1 MRKVPLPDGAKLYLY
16 TAALTAIA
24 AAGAISNAQEAVVT
38 VANTLAAKDLV
49 VIDSDDYPELMGRV
63 ARVKAA
69 TATEVTLERVDTSD
83 GEKFSPGGKVALIK
97 LDTGEW
103 QRLPYVPEF
112 QNAVS
117 IDYVHELA
125 GGSTLSGGVTWTYV
139 GSRYSDFSTSPAV
152 TNHARIPDYNTLD
165 LRLAARFGQIS
176 VEAFARNLT
185 DSQGL
190 TNYSSGGGAGLIGRG
205 TIIQPRTLGMRLG
218 FKY

>member
-83 GEKFSPGGKVALIK
+83 AEKFSPGGKVALIK

-103 QRLPYVPEF
+103 QRLPYVPSFGLTGGEIKTGTTSYLDVEAEQEF
-112 QNAVS
+112 SQGRGARRLEYTIS
-117 IDYVHELA
+117 WKEDGDARAALQAADGTESVHRLQFKD
-125 GGSTLSGGVTWTYV
+125 GSASYYV
-139 GSRYSDFSTSPAV
+139 GELYYDDVPATEKGSEQTTKSTVLLRGAP
-152 TNHARIPDYNTLD
+152 TNLSK
-165 LRLAARFGQIS
+165 AA
-176 VEAFARNLT
+176 
-185 DSQGL
+185 
-190 TNYSSGGGAGLIGRG
+190 
-205 TIIQPRTLGMRLG
+205 
-218 FKY
+218 